1 VKVYRVGHRTALDTG
16 FPSGPYT
23 CEGLDPE
30 DVVSLWG
37 MAGDHTNAT
46 HPSPYADPALKG
58 IDAHERCGFDSLD
71 ALNTWFEG
79 WESRLDAA
87 GFIVWEYDVPDWAA
101 RVGRSGQV
109 VFNSHE
115 AFERT
120 RRPFEIKQAALF

>member
-1 VKVYRVGHRTALDTG
+1 MRVYRVGHRTALDAG

-30 DVVSLWG
+30 HVVALWG
-37 MAGDHTNAT
+37 MAGDHTNGS
-46 HPSPYADPALKG
+46 HPSPFADPLLKG
-58 IDAHERCGFDSLD
+58 IEPFERCGFDSREALD
-71 ALNTWFEG
+71 TWFEG

-101 RVGRSGQV
+101 RVGRNGQV
-109 VFNSHE
+109 VFNNFE

-120 RRPFEIKQAALF
+120 RQLFKVEDLTLF